1 MTGTTTAPDIDDSR
15 TERAECGGDPENV
28 RDDSGAVVDRG
39 WVEERIHPGAVFMGI
54 TWSQQGRFEPISP
67 PGF

>member
-28 RDDSGAVVDRG
+28 RDDSGVAVDRVR
-39 WVEERIHPGAVFMGI
+39 VEDGYI
-54 TWSQQGRFEPISP
+54 QGPSSWA
-67 PGF
+67 